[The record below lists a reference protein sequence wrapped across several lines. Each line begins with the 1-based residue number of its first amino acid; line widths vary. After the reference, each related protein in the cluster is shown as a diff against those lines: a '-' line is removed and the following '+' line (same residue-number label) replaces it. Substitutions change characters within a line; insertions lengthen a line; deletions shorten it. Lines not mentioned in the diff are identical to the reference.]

1 LINLE
6 PTISQIEKLLEEN
19 TEASVTYAALECRLA
34 IERICY
40 ERLRLVHEYISHDDL
55 KKWQPKDIVKTLIQ
69 EVDKHAATTLNISV
83 APDVPSEYTAEGY
96 EALDWKPLGTQIGF
110 NPNKFGKLWNGLA
123 KLALHIEVP
132 TSKDTTVKPY
142 GDMQAIASK
151 VKQALAEIKQ
161 ISKGTLMSP
170 GIGQEVSYKC
180 VCGSKNKRR
189 LALRLSVALVRH
201 PATFLSGWLK
211 DLGPINTF
219 TSTVKGAARP
229 FLCRGVPCNFSERDR
244 PRRIEVAFQ
253 LGRPVQT
260 SPFVGLIKA
269 AIGKPA
275 AKWCFVREAPP
286 SPPHHCSLAT
296 KPFPR

>member
-1 LINLE
+1 MKAYAETALINLE

-189 LALRLSVALVRH
+189 LEM
-201 PATFLSGWLK
+201 LK
-211 DLGPINTF
+211 DGQTINCINPDCNESYGYVQSAMSFERRTFEIVCRACEASRDIPKRMVERLRTDQHIHFDCEGCSETIFVSWRPMQFQRTGPPQ
-219 TSTVKGAARP
+219 K
-229 FLCRGVPCNFSERDR
+229 D
-244 PRRIEVAFQ
+244 
-253 LGRPVQT
+253 
-260 SPFVGLIKA
+260 
-269 AIGKPA
+269 
-275 AKWCFVREAPP
+275 
-286 SPPHHCSLAT
+286 
-296 KPFPR
+296 